1 MPASELAQPR
11 QSLEMVWARPN
22 APPPVALRREPSSG
36 PARPLDAVGRLQVVV
51 VHHPPAPTGL
61 GHEAGAVVAG
71 AERHAAIVALCPTG
85 RPCLGGAAGA
95 TADGG
100 VGFLSMT
107 DNEPHDDLLEERRRL
122 AATEREAQ
130 QAYDLATQTQPLNSG
145 QVQAVPVVKLKE
157 LQDRL
162 TAAIAERKAFDEEN
176 PPRSVG

>member
-1 MPASELAQPR
+1 
-11 QSLEMVWARPN
+11 
-22 APPPVALRREPSSG
+22 
-36 PARPLDAVGRLQVVV
+36 
-51 VHHPPAPTGL
+51 
-61 GHEAGAVVAG
+61 
-71 AERHAAIVALCPTG
+71 
-85 RPCLGGAAGA
+85 
-95 TADGG
+95 
-100 VGFLSMT
+100 MT